1 MKPRFTTGEL
11 ARLNGI
17 SKQTLIFYDRTGV
30 FSPNEKDPYNGYR
43 YYGADQLEMLDHI
56 LILKDMGL
64 SLKEIRAFLSL
75 SGPSDALAVLRRQ
88 REALAA
94 RQRRLSAALTRLN
107 VKRPAR
113 CALKPCRKDGSQR
126 DRSRHR
132 AARLRRTLPLSR
144 FCVWRTTASC
154 PICTR
159 WARA

>member
-1 MKPRFTTGEL
+1 M
-11 ARLNGI
+11 
-17 SKQTLIFYDRTGV
+17 

-107 VKRPAR
+107 VKIGELERLETPGEVRFETLPEGWVAAR
-113 CALKPCRKDGSQR
+113 
-126 DRSRHR
+126 RSRHR